1 MELKNHLKVWRAK
14 QDITQGDL
22 AREVGLSRQSINS
35 IERGIYVPSVISAM
49 KLAAFFKTTVEEI
62 FYFEEDQ

>member
-1 MELKNHLKVWRAK
+1 MELKNQLKVWRAK

-22 AREVGLSRQSINS
+22 ALEVGLSRQSINS

-49 KLAAFFKTTVEEI
+49 KLAAFFKTTVEDI
-62 FYFEEDQ
+62 FYFEEEK